1 MIGVPRI
8 DAIGTS
14 SHSAPVRAGDGPR
27 PVPIALSKT
36 TSRKNTGSRRSKV
49 APRST
54 SAGTPS
60 QNPRRFGEPA
70 TDTRGIEST
79 TPIPLVVIDDH
90 PIVHTGIRH
99 WLGKASI
106 PTDTMSAYRSVAQF
120 LNEHEHPSTTTALII
135 YDPEHGEQRPDYAGL
150 RQLCELKHR
159 VVAYSR
165 IASAEIILNCLD
177 AGATNYIVKTE
188 SPQHL
193 IDAISAA
200 QRGAE
205 DLGPLAAAAVQAA
218 QQHGRPE
225 LTDQERRVLI
235 AWLLTDN
242 KDGVSRQLHIAPS
255 TVRTHLQRI
264 RRRYREIDRPAPS
277 KAALFAR
284 ALQDGLLGI
293 HDI

>member
-1 MIGVPRI
+1 MISLPRI
-8 DAIGTS
+8 DAIGTA
-14 SHSAPVRAGDGPR
+14 SHSVPLLAGDGPR
-27 PVPIALSKT
+27 PVPTALSKT
-36 TSRKNTGSRRSKV
+36 TDRKNGGPRRSNV
-49 APRST
+49 PPRST
-54 SAGTPS
+54 SAGTPR
-60 QNPRRFGEPA
+60 QNPRRVGEPA
-70 TDTRGIEST
+70 TERRGIEST

-99 WLGKASI
+99 WLTKASI
-106 PTDTMSAYRSVAQF
+106 PTDTVSAYRSVVQF
-120 LNEHEHPSTTTALII
+120 LNEHEHPSTTTAVIV
-135 YDPEHGEQRPDYAGL
+135 YDPEHGEQRPDYGGL
-150 RQLCELKHR
+150 QQLCELKHR

-193 IDAISAA
+193 IDAITAA

-205 DLGPLAAAAVQAA
+205 DLGPLATAAVQAA

-225 LTDQERRVLI
+225 LTEQERRVLI

-264 RRRYREIDRPAPS
+264 RRRYREINRPAPS

-293 HDI
+293 HDV

>member
-1 MIGVPRI
+1 VIGVPRI
-8 DAIGTS
+8 DAIDTS
-14 SHSAPVRAGDGPR
+14 SRSAPLRAGDGPR
-27 PVPIALSKT
+27 PVPIALGKT

-49 APRST
+49 APPST
-54 SAGTPS
+54 SAETPS
-60 QNPRRFGEPA
+60 HNPRRFG
-70 TDTRGIEST
+70 IEST
-79 TPIPLVVIDDH
+79 APIPLVVIDDH

-99 WLGKASI
+99 WLATASV
-106 PTDTMSAYRSVAQF
+106 PTDTVSAYRSVAHF
-120 LNEHEHPSTTTALII
+120 LNEHEHPSTTTAVII
-135 YDPEHGEQRPDYAGL
+135 YDPEHGEQRPDYAGVQ
-150 RQLCELKHR
+150 QLCELKHR

-165 IASAEIILNCLD
+165 IASAEIILKCLD

-193 IDAISAA
+193 IDAITAA
-200 QRGAE
+200 QGGAE
-205 DLGPLAAAAVQAA
+205 DLGPLATAAVQAA

-293 HDI
+293 HDV